1 MVDLRLPK
9 SVKRITVL
17 EWGEPGRCV
26 VVHSIRERNGKKR
39 KKGTKA
45 LRPLER
51 FVRKGARAQEA
62 LTTTYVRRHQ
72 RSNEKKRDGWL
83 RDLSV
88 NVARASTKAAKK
100 LRPKRLTW

>member
-1 MVDLRLPK
+1 MEDLRLPK

-17 EWGEPGRCV
+17 EFDGSGTGV
-26 VVHSIRERNGKKR
+26 VVQHTLERKRKKR

-51 FVRKGARAQEA
+51 LVRKGAKAQES
-62 LTTTYVRRHQ
+62 LTATYVRRHQ
-72 RSNEKKRDGWL
+72 RSNKKKDGWL

-88 NVARASTKAAKK
+88 NVARATAKAARK
-100 LRPKRLTW
+100 LRPKRLAW